1 MNSGHDLS
9 NTRTTPHGGLTQEEK
24 MAEFLNALVPIG
36 MAAVVIVLFMGIWNM
51 MRGGS
56 GNRSQMLM
64 RWRVG
69 LQFIVVVLVMG
80 ALYLFGSGR

>member
-1 MNSGHDLS
+1 
-9 NTRTTPHGGLTQEEK
+9 
-24 MAEFLNALVPIG
+24 MAEFMNALVPIG
-36 MAAVVIVLFMGIWNM
+36 MAAVVIILFMGIWNM